1 MPVQRKK
8 AGCHNYANVNDN
20 YMLYNAAV
28 STPSVVPKVGGRKGG
43 RSYRGGN
50 EGTPNGLE
58 ASANAIL
65 GLSSGV
71 LNTVNQGI
79 SQLTNGGNEG
89 FYNSPYHSTPGAPT
103 SGNQLHG
110 QHAQINP
117 PTGTPVEAPQNPSSQ
132 NPNQL
137 QSGGRGRG
145 GCPTCNSKTKG
156 GAVELAPFAASLA
169 FLAARMSM
177 DDKLNFSNL
186 LNFNR
191 EPEQPVR
198 SSARRSSARRS

>member
-28 STPSVVPKVGGRKGG
+28 ATPKVGGRKGG

-71 LNTVNQGI
+71 INTVNQGI
-79 SQLTNGGNEG
+79 SQLTGKEG
-89 FYNSPYHSTPGAPT
+89 FYNSPYYENPGTPT
-103 SGNQLHG
+103 SANNHQG
-110 QHAQINP
+110 QPVPTNP
-117 PTGTPVEAPQNPSSQ
+117 PTGTPVQAPQDPQ
-132 NPNQL
+132 QAAMK
-137 QSGGRGRG
+137 GGRPRG

-177 DDKLNFSNL
+177 DDKLNFTNL
-186 LNFNR
+186 FR
-191 EPEQPVR
+191 SMGSQQEPETPV
-198 SSARRSSARRS
+198 ARRSSARRSTARA

>member
-79 SQLTNGGNEG
+79 SQLTSGNEG
-89 FYNSPYHSTPGAPT
+89 FYNNPYHSSPGTPT
-103 SGNQLHG
+103 SGNQQQG
-110 QHAQINP
+110 QPVQITP
-117 PTGTPVEAPQNPSSQ
+117 PTGTPVQAPQNP
-132 NPNQL
+132 NQSL
-137 QSGGRGRG
+137 KGGRGRG

-198 SSARRSSARRS
+198 SSARRSSARRSLN

>member
-28 STPSVVPKVGGRKGG
+28 STPAVVPKVGGRKGG

-79 SQLTNGGNEG
+79 SQLTGGKEG
-89 FYNSPYHSTPGAPT
+89 FYNSPYHASPGAPT
-103 SGNQLHG
+103 STPQDNGSNSSP
-110 QHAQINP
+110 NP
-117 PTGTPVEAPQNPSSQ
+117 PTGTPAQAPQNP
-132 NPNQL
+132 NQS
-137 QSGGRGRG
+137 QSGGCGRG
-145 GCPTCNSKTKG
+145 GCPTCNSKLK
-156 GAVELAPFAASLA
+156 VV
-169 FLAARMSM
+169 
-177 DDKLNFSNL
+177 L
-186 LNFNR
+186 LN
-191 EPEQPVR
+191 
-198 SSARRSSARRS
+198 

>member
-28 STPSVVPKVGGRKGG
+28 ATSKVGGRKEG

-50 EGTPNGLE
+50 EGTTPNGLE

-79 SQLTNGGNEG
+79 SQLTGNEG
-89 FYNSPYHSTPGAPT
+89 FYNSPYYQNPGAPT
-103 SGNQLHG
+103 AQNQPQG
-110 QHAQINP
+110 PSVPTNP
-117 PTGTPVEAPQNPSSQ
+117 SAGTPVQAPQNPQ
-132 NPNQL
+132 PTAMK
-137 QSGGRGRG
+137 GGRPRG

-177 DDKLNFSNL
+177 DDKLNFTNL
-186 LNFNR
+186 FR
-191 EPEQPVR
+191 SMGSQQEPETPVE
-198 SSARRSSARRS
+198 RRSSARRSTARASMK